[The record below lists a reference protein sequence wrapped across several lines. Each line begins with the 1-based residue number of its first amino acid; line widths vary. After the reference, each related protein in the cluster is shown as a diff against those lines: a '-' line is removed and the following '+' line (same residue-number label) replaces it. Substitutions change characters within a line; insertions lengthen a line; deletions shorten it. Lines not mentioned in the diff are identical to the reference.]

1 MTETSSTAEIPAPFV
16 SSVMTIQPDWIDYN
30 GHLNMAYYHVL
41 FDRGIDEAFLLL
53 GLGPHYVRERRA
65 SFFTVEAHICYLRE
79 LRLEDPVQVRVRLLD
94 HDTKR
99 AHIVEELV
107 HAEEGWVSAV
117 LEQMSLHI
125 DMAAKRASPWPDDVM
140 TRLGQMQAAH
150 ADLPVPEQVGRTMKI
165 RPP

>member
-1 MTETSSTAEIPAPFV
+1 M
-16 SSVMTIQPDWIDYN
+16 
-30 GHLNMAYYHVL
+30 
-41 FDRGIDEAFLLL
+41 
-53 GLGPHYVRERRA
+53 
-65 SFFTVEAHICYLRE
+65 EAHICYLRE

-125 DMAAKRASPWPDDVM
+125 DMAAKRASPWPGDVM
-140 TRLGQMQAAH
+140 IRLGQMQAAH

-165 RPP
+165 RHR